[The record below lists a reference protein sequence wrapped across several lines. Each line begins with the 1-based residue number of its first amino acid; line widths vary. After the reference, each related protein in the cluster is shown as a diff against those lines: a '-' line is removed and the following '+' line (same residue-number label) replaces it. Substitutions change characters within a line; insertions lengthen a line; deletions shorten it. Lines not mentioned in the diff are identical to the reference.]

1 MFNCR
6 YQSSAKFEK
15 MGYEDDF
22 LRFLQNLISDVEK
35 RIRRGHQRL
44 ALNNTQGNV
53 RNIFEN
59 ISSGRRDVAA
69 DYCVTGACGKPAST
83 RGQLP
88 PFTHAWWW
96 RASSGFVIME
106 EFRVDRRTSWPHP
119 SIFTGTPGPMSC
131 PVPSSLLLIR
141 HSAAVVARTFS
152 VWGCA
157 AKRHRDTCQNRTVL
171 IPDFVARGGRVLS
184 DLGIYSK
191 TTPLWSTR
199 TKHYS
204 FYTFII

>member
-59 ISSGRRDVAA
+59 ISGV
-69 DYCVTGACGKPAST
+69 K
-83 RGQLP
+83 
-88 PFTHAWWW
+88 
-96 RASSGFVIME
+96 
-106 EFRVDRRTSWPHP
+106 
-119 SIFTGTPGPMSC
+119 
-131 PVPSSLLLIR
+131 LLLYQNNL
-141 HSAAVVARTFS
+141 S
-152 VWGCA
+152 VMCFMVYLMFLGL
-157 AKRHRDTCQNRTVL
+157 TVKE
-171 IPDFVARGGRVLS
+171 S
-184 DLGIYSK
+184 
-191 TTPLWSTR
+191 
-199 TKHYS
+199 
-204 FYTFII
+204 